1 MSFANIRAKLGVY
14 AEKGSAAPI
23 ARGETRKHNHF
34 WRYFLDSNTL
44 ARQIVDLVE
53 EKQASDIVLLD
64 IHEQTSI
71 ADYFVIATV
80 DNERQAKAIEDDLLE
95 TLRVEQNIRPLGIEG
110 VENRGGG
117 WALLDYGDVIV
128 HLFTEEAR
136 DHYRLEELWNKAQ
149 VVVKVL

>member
-1 MSFANIRAKLGVY
+1 LSKEAL
-14 AEKGSAAPI
+14 
-23 ARGETRKHNHF
+23 
-34 WRYFLDSNTL
+34 LDSNTL
-44 ARQIVDLVE
+44 ARHIVDVVE
-53 EKQASDIVLLD
+53 EKQATDIVLLD
-64 IHEQTSI
+64 IREQTSI

-80 DNERQAKAIEDDLLE
+80 DNERQAKAIEDELLVN
-95 TLRVEQNIRPLGIEG
+95 LRIEQNIRPLGIEG

-136 DHYRLEELWNKAQ
+136 DHYKLEELWSKAN

>member
-1 MSFANIRAKLGVY
+1 
-14 AEKGSAAPI
+14 
-23 ARGETRKHNHF
+23 
-34 WRYFLDSNTL
+34 
-44 ARQIVDLVE
+44 VDIVE

-64 IHEQTSI
+64 IHDQTTI

-80 DNERQAKAIEDDLLE
+80 QQ
-95 TLRVEQNIRPLGIEG
+95 LRVEQNIRPLGIEG

-117 WALLDYGDVIV
+117 WTLVDYGDVIL

-136 DHYRLEELWNKAQ
+136 NHYRLEELWNKAQ

>member
-1 MSFANIRAKLGVY
+1 M
-14 AEKGSAAPI
+14 
-23 ARGETRKHNHF
+23 
-34 WRYFLDSNTL
+34 D
-44 ARQIVDLVE
+44 IVED
-53 EKQASDIVLLD
+53 KQATDIVLLD

-80 DNERQAKAIEDDLLE
+80 DNERQAKAIEDDLLQS
-95 TLRVEQNIRPLGIEG
+95 LRVEQNIRPLGIEG

-117 WALLDYGDVIV
+117 WTLVDYGDVIV

-136 DHYRLEELWNKAQ
+136 NHYRLEELWNQAQ

>member
-1 MSFANIRAKLGVY
+1 V
-14 AEKGSAAPI
+14 
-23 ARGETRKHNHF
+23 
-34 WRYFLDSNTL
+34 D
-44 ARQIVDLVE
+44 IVED
-53 EKQASDIVLLD
+53 KQATDIVLLD

-80 DNERQAKAIEDDLLE
+80 DNERQAKAIEDDLLQ

-117 WALLDYGDVIV
+117 WTLVDFGDVIV
-128 HLFTEEAR
+128 HLFTEESR
-136 DHYRLEELWNKAQ
+136 NHYRLEELWNKAQ